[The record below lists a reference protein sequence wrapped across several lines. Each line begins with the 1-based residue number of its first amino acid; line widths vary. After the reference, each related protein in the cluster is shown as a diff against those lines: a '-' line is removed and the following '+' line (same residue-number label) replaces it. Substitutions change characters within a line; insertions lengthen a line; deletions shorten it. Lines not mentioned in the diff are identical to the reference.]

1 MGGLGTRIGSSRS
14 WIPSSSR
21 TRMTGRPAVY
31 FWARTM
37 VCPNPAC
44 QAEIPL
50 LSSFWLAN
58 SARHKA
64 WVEVSGRPGKID
76 LGIRVGAPPAGTELS
91 DGTVKASSVTCP
103 GCGTSMIAKEVRE
116 YATKVGFGHILY
128 AVLDIDH
135 KVRTYRAPTAEEVER
150 AERLATALLD
160 ELEET
165 PDGTSP
171 LPDEP
176 MTKSQYRILRNL
188 VYGIDTFRGLFNDR
202 QLYVLGS
209 LCEAVRAAH
218 AQMLDEGMQP
228 DRAVAVATY
237 LGLLC

>member
-1 MGGLGTRIGSSRS
+1 MKWADWVRDRVKPKLDSVFLSDEN
-14 WIPSSSR
+14 
-21 TRMTGRPAVY
+21 GRPPAVY

-76 LGIRVGAPPAGTELS
+76 LGIRIGAPPAGTQLS

-128 AVLDIDH
+128 AVLDIDRQSQN
-135 KVRTYRAPTAEEVER
+135 VSCADRRGDRACRKAGHSTPGRAGGDAGRDIGPARRADGEV
-150 AERLATALLD
+150 AVPLATA
-160 ELEET
+160 
-165 PDGTSP
+165 TSF
-171 LPDEP
+171 
-176 MTKSQYRILRNL
+176 T
-188 VYGIDTFRGLFNDR
+188 
-202 QLYVLGS
+202 
-209 LCEAVRAAH
+209 A
-218 AQMLDEGMQP
+218 
-228 DRAVAVATY
+228 
-237 LGLLC
+237 